1 MKILLLL
8 VPGFW
13 DCLCLLSVDQFKMD
27 EINKLLVTPQQ
38 LTEIHQEN
46 HEDEGD
52 EELYKDFSNMREFH
66 VLDEIETT
74 ANEDDEGKENRDSDS
89 SSYNDAD
96 SEADYEIKE
105 DEIDAMLEEGL
116 PDELKSTKRFKR
128 GDGTAKPANGDA
140 SMAYEEKEKI
150 VLEEK
155 GKNHFEV
162 LPENWVQVTH
172 NSGMPIYLHKPT
184 RVCTLAKPYFL
195 GPGSAR
201 KHAVPISAVPCLHYR
216 KAKEKEE
223 QKAEEL
229 QNTIPSERDV
239 TVVVAPEIPCAR
251 IESVQEN
258 QAAHSLNGVQLR
270 EYCSNLFHFKTVRL
284 MRFKTWAARRKHT
297 KLRKQRQ
304 TYPISTPAPGLSSDG
319 LSMTGIKQDPHEDED
334 GKMSKTELGRP
345 TLPKGT
351 KLITFPIGHSVPSSN
366 NDPTSQ
372 TEGQSAVGPP
382 GGSRREWIMNPAGKS
397 YVCILH
403 EYVQHALKKQ
413 PAYQFK
419 EIENAATPYSATV
432 LINGMQYGT
441 GVGSSKKAAKAEAAK
456 ATLEVLIPQM
466 KEKILDETEP
476 GHKGPTH
483 QSDLDLSFFNEIR
496 IEDPRVAE
504 LCAKTS
510 EPSPYAI
517 LLTCLQRNFG
527 LGDKN
532 VKYEL
537 RTLKHQKNEVI
548 MTVGKHTVQVPC
560 KNKRDG
566 KQRAAQAILQALH
579 PHISSWGSL
588 LRLYGS
594 HSLKTVK
601 EKKQEEQQITLL
613 QSKAAVNAP
622 NYAILN
628 KLRQEMLKLRQMREA
643 VQPIGRFIPP
653 DDVGMPSTSGA
664 DLKNV
669 DL

>member
-1 MKILLLL
+1 ME
-8 VPGFW
+8 
-13 DCLCLLSVDQFKMD
+13 DQFN
-27 EINKLLVTPQQ
+27 ELLGDTAQ
-38 LTEIHQEN
+38 LVAALDPEE
-46 HEDEGD
+46 EGD

-74 ANEDDEGKENRDSDS
+74 ANDDEDGKENRDSDS
-89 SSYNDAD
+89 SSSYNEAD
-96 SEADYEIKE
+96 SEADFDEIQE

-116 PDELKSTKRFKR
+116 PEELRSRKRFKK
-128 GDGTAKPANGDA
+128 GDGSAKPANGDG

-223 QKAEEL
+223 QKTEEL
-229 QNTIPSERDV
+229 QASASV
-239 TVVVAPEIPCAR
+239 TGDGTATTAPDIPCAR

-270 EYCSNLFHFKTVRL
+270 KYCAKLFHFKTVRL

-304 TYPISTPAPGLSSDG
+304 AYPSSIPVLGLNGGGPPATATSGSP
-319 LSMTGIKQDPHEDED
+319 QEDD
-334 GKMSKTELGRP
+334 DTKLSKTELGRP

-351 KLITFPIGHSVPSSN
+351 KLITFPIGHSVPSSHA
-366 NDPTSQ
+366 DATSQ
-372 TEGQSAVGPP
+372 NEGQGAAG
-382 GGSRREWIMNPAGKS
+382 GAAGSRREWIMNPAGKS